1 MVGDAEMGILRKI
14 KRMVI
19 SHNPQNST
27 VDNLGSTDEIHN
39 LSDVDGSLE
48 SVYIEEKRHQDCGCF
63 APAGGRCFACGV
75 ISCIRCHK
83 HCGGTDNPDPSGCGR
98 PLCREHSCYLTFADG
113 RTIPFCKQCYGKIIR
128 SQRWQAVAR
137 LLLEPFI
144 ENEE

>member
-1 MVGDAEMGILRKI
+1 MGILRKI
-14 KRMVI
+14 KRIII

-27 VDNLGSTDEIHN
+27 VDNLGSTEEIHN

-63 APAGGRCFACGV
+63 APAGGRCCVCGA

-83 HCGGTDNPDPSGCGR
+83 HCGGTDNPDPLGCGR
-98 PLCREHSCYLTFADG
+98 PLCREHSYYLTFPDG
-113 RTIPFCKQCYGKIIR
+113 RTVPFCKQCYGKIAR
-128 SQRWQAVAR
+128 TQRWQAAGR